1 MNISDETN
9 RATVFWDWIV
19 GDEGT
24 VWSRRFLML
33 MGIDLDDAARAQAL
47 DFVLSQ
53 PFWKHVNA
61 HVAEARLNGTMI
73 NERGSF
79 TNPRAETVT
88 VWALGQRITAE
99 DAAASGVASYA
110 PDLSGSTQQGAVVKV
125 RFSSVLDEPHI
136 ASLQSHER
144 MQTPE

>member
-1 MNISDETN
+1 MTIIDETS

-24 VWSRRFLML
+24 IWSRRFLML

-61 HVAEARLNGTMI
+61 QVAEARLNGTMI

-88 VWALGQRITAE
+88 VWALGQRISHDE
-99 DAAASGVASYA
+99 SAAI
-110 PDLSGSTQQGAVVKV
+110 VKV
-125 RFSSVLDEPHI
+125 RFCSALDDPHI
-136 ASLQSHER
+136 ASLHR
-144 MQTPE
+144 LDGAHAPE